1 MKTATMSTPA
11 GGNSQRSITG
21 AGAAAVPAAAAAGER
36 HSQQDIGQVRKHA
49 KQVWLG
55 VLLLHAAMH
64 GVEVV

>member
-1 MKTATMSTPA
+1 MAMATATTPA
-11 GGNSQRSITG
+11 GSTSQRSITV
-21 AGAAAVPAAAAAGER
+21 AAAVPAAVECYG
-36 HSQQDIGQVRKHA
+36 QQDNGQVRKHA

>member
-1 MKTATMSTPA
+1 MAMATATTPA
-11 GGNSQRSITG
+11 GSTSQRSITV
-21 AGAAAVPAAAAAGER
+21 AAAVAAAAAAVER
-36 HSQQDIGQVRKHA
+36 YSQQDNGQVRKHA